1 MPLCGI
7 NSSAFRLDAIRTT
20 GHVRPDK
27 IDSGLDDE
35 LLFSLLRFIN
45 SARCKVQR
53 QPHRLYTAA
62 AAAAGAASVR
72 DDFNPFQR
80 PTVASNY

>member
-1 MPLCGI
+1 
-7 NSSAFRLDAIRTT
+7 
-20 GHVRPDK
+20 VRPDK

-62 AAAAGAASVR
+62 AAAAAAADLAADAAAASVR